1 MANAKKMAR
10 REAMGDNMGMTVAP
24 QPNPGLPQGP
34 GNVMNRPATDMN
46 GQMGMPMNTGGP
58 GYNYGDMVM
67 DAKTAQKLG
76 SVGFVG
82 RSDVPSHVVPGR
94 GMNQTAYNT
103 QQQPD
108 KEQMAMM
115 EPMYDFAAA
124 QGIGMP
130 NGINNNLPVSYNITA
145 LGPTGFPMYSG
156 MVTPG
161 AIPPQM
167 QTQDLNTLP
176 LQGGGMDTGRG
187 GGRNKGK
194 K

>member
-1 MANAKKMAR
+1 MANSKKMAR
-10 REAMGDNMGMTVAP
+10 REAMGDNMGMSIAP

-34 GNVMNRPATDMN
+34 GNIMNRPATDVN

-58 GYNYGDMVM
+58 GFNYGDINM
-67 DAKTAQKLG
+67 DADTAQKLG
-76 SVGFVG
+76 GVGFVG
-82 RSDVPSHVVPGR
+82 NSGQPENIVPGR
-94 GMNQTAYNT
+94 GMNQVPYGA

-108 KEQMAMM
+108 KEQMRMM

-124 QGIGMP
+124 QGVGMP
-130 NGINNNLPVSYNITA
+130 NGLNNGQPVSYNITA
-145 LGPTGFPMYSG
+145 LGPTGFPMDSG

-176 LQGGGMDTGRG
+176 MQGGGMNTGRG